1 MDRAQF
7 DEPQRAQV
15 MALLETLPWGDVER
29 EIGGLEVVLAL
40 AIEAT
45 GDAIQLW
52 EEEGEECFGDE
63 FELSADQ
70 VAALDDE
77 WRLAYIARLLH
88 TAAHAYESSHRAS
101 CQDAPPRATSRHRWP
116 GRTNLVLSPDSC
128 AG

>member
-29 EIGGLEVVLAL
+29 EIGGLEVALAL

-52 EEEGEECFGDE
+52 EEEGEEVGPRTDTWGCA
-63 FELSADQ
+63 S
-70 VAALDDE
+70 
-77 WRLAYIARLLH
+77 WRENQNWGW
-88 TAAHAYESSHRAS
+88 ESVSQHRAE
-101 CQDAPPRATSRHRWP
+101 DDGVKRAWIRDGAFGESALPVGAWWGF
-116 GRTNLVLSPDSC
+116 GRRDC
-128 AG
+128 GGGCGD